1 MSENVNF
8 PGARR
13 AGAYVETEDVPDV
26 VPAAPV
32 QARDA
37 AAVEDEAI
45 VEPSWEPSAEV
56 SAAAPTVT
64 THESEGAAVPASPRG
79 GGAMSVPAPA
89 EVEEDHEPVEPA
101 VEGLRGFLNRVTAG
115 VFKLGPS
122 VREGDTRALVAAQEG
137 FEALIRQ
144 SAWTRGVGVLVA
156 NKKGTAGKTP
166 TAISLGGVIA
176 AIRGGSVAIG
186 EAADDRG
193 QLAYRAEGEPQLGMG
208 ELVANIGAVRTQ
220 AQLRGY
226 TVTQTSFASVIGSTP
241 KWRAPLTRQNVLDVA
256 AIVDEHFTVR
266 VWDTG
271 NQYSSGPFSAAVD
284 TSDVLVIP
292 TMNSMDSV
300 FDALELL
307 EFLKAQGGDAA
318 RLAETA
324 IVVRLSDGRPEF
336 KAARVKKY
344 FMDQGIT
351 EDRIYSLPFD
361 AHIAERGALTLD
373 KLAPATRQALTAV
386 AAGVVAQLN
395 VNVFEKD
402 QQQQIDEGEKR

>member
-1 MSENVNF
+1 MSESVNF

-13 AGAYVETEDVPDV
+13 AGAYVETDDVPEALPIQGAEV
-26 VPAAPV
+26 FVGGS
-32 QARDA
+32 
-37 AAVEDEAI
+37 EAI
-45 VEPSWEPSAEV
+45 VEPDWEPAAEV
-56 SAAAPTVT
+56 PAAAPGTATHAGEAAKVSAPSPGVRTV
-64 THESEGAAVPASPRG
+64 S
-79 GGAMSVPAPA
+79 MPAPA
-89 EVEEDHEPVEPA
+89 EADDDHEPLKPA
-101 VEGLRGFLNRVTAG
+101 TEGVRGFLNRVTAG
-115 VFKLGPS
+115 ALKLGPS
-122 VREGDTRALVAAQEG
+122 AQEMDKRALAAAQDG

-144 SAWTRGVGVLVA
+144 STWTRGIGILVA

-166 TAISLGGVIA
+166 VAISLGGVIA

-193 QLAYRAEGEPQLGMG
+193 QLAYRAEGDPQLGMG
-208 ELVANIGAVRTQ
+208 ELVANIATVRTQ
-220 AQLRGY
+220 SQLRGY

-241 KWRAPLTRQNVLDVA
+241 RWRAPLTRQNVLDVA

-318 RLAETA
+318 RLAGTA

-336 KAARVKKY
+336 KASRVKKY
-344 FMDQGIT
+344 FVDQGIT
-351 EDRIYSLPFD
+351 EERIYSLPFD
-361 AHIAERGALTLD
+361 AHIAERGALTLA
-373 KLAPATRQALTAV
+373 KLAPATRRALTAV

-402 QQQQIDEGEKR
+402 QQNQMGEGEKR

>member
-1 MSENVNF
+1 M
-8 PGARR
+8 
-13 AGAYVETEDVPDV
+13 
-26 VPAAPV
+26 
-32 QARDA
+32 
-37 AAVEDEAI
+37 
-45 VEPSWEPSAEV
+45 
-56 SAAAPTVT
+56 
-64 THESEGAAVPASPRG
+64 
-79 GGAMSVPAPA
+79 PAPA
-89 EVEEDHEPVEPA
+89 EADDDDEPLKPA
-101 VEGLRGFLNRVTAG
+101 TEGIRGFLNRVTGGA
-115 VFKLGPS
+115 FRLGPS
-122 VREGDTRALVAAQEG
+122 VREAEKRVLVAVQEG

-144 SAWTRGVGVLVA
+144 STWTRGVGILVA

-166 TAISLGGVIA
+166 VAISLGGVIA
-176 AIRGGSVAIG
+176 AIRGGSVAIA

-193 QLAYRAEGEPQLGMG
+193 QLAYRAEGDPQLGMG
-208 ELVANIGAVRTQ
+208 ELVSNISTVRTQ
-220 AQLRGY
+220 SQLRGY

-241 KWRAPLTRQNVLDVA
+241 RWRAPLTRQNVLDVA
-256 AIVDEHFTVR
+256 SIVDEHFTVR

-336 KAARVKKY
+336 KASRVKKY
-344 FMDQGIT
+344 FTDQGIT
-351 EDRIYSLPFD
+351 EERMYSLPFD

-373 KLAPATRQALTAV
+373 RLAPATRQALTAV
-386 AAGVVAQLN
+386 AAGVVSQLN

-402 QQQQIDEGEKR
+402 QQKQNHEGQKR

>member
-13 AGAYVETEDVPDV
+13 VGAYVETEDVPEALEAV
-26 VPAAPV
+26 SAQAEEVAA
-32 QARDA
+32 
-37 AAVEDEAI
+37 DESEAF
-45 VEPSWEPSAEV
+45 VEPIWEPGPEVPGDTPGVVDRDSGGSAEPV
-56 SAAAPTVT
+56 PPR
-64 THESEGAAVPASPRG
+64 EGGAA
-79 GGAMSVPAPA
+79 SVPALA
-89 EVEEDHEPVEPA
+89 VFEEDREPVQPA

-115 VFKLGPS
+115 ALRLGPS
-122 VREGDTRALVAAQEG
+122 AQESEKRALVAAQEG

-144 SAWTRGVGVLVA
+144 SSWTRGVGILIA

-166 TAISLGGVIA
+166 VAISLGGVIA

-193 QLAYRAEGEPQLGMG
+193 QLAYRSEGDPQLGMG
-208 ELVANIGAVRTQ
+208 ELVANIASVRTQ
-220 AQLRGY
+220 SQLRGY

-241 KWRAPLTRQNVLDVA
+241 RWRAPLTRKNVLDVA

-307 EFLKAQGGDAA
+307 EFLKSQGGDAA

-336 KAARVKKY
+336 KASRLKKY
-344 FMDQGIT
+344 FVDQGIA
-351 EDRIYSLPFD
+351 EERIYALPFD
-361 AHIAERGALTLD
+361 AHIAERGALTLG
-373 KLAPATRQALTAV
+373 KLAPVTRRSLTAV
-386 AAGVVAQLN
+386 AAAVVAQLN

-402 QQQQIDEGEKR
+402 QQQQFSEG